1 MNPRRF
7 PILFPLV
14 VLLLVAGCSRSA
26 AQVPQ
31 TESLCNL
38 SATPVPQTESLA
50 RFLLF
55 YYRAPDPDR
64 AMAVVPAV
72 EECVAAV
79 PEKSFPLT
87 EAGCRG
93 FYAGAVATS
102 PERAGDWRTLRDG
115 QAPGWLRRAVD
126 IGLAAPEER
135 TKVLDVAPE
144 AMTAEAY
151 DFLWGWFLATGDPAI
166 PRRLIRYAARGD
178 GDASSG
184 TYPPQLV
191 RNSLDM
197 QAYVHP
203 AIKEALNAFAR
214 EASEEELAN
223 YFIPHPEWGGNFP
236 DSFTD
241 KVVVYGA
248 SDDDLKPFLVHIEDG
263 YSVGLLLEPDAFDRV
278 MQAVLANPDA
288 LERAMHDAI
297 SAAHREAG
305 LEDAAP

>member
-1 MNPRRF
+1 MNTHRF

-14 VLLLVAGCSRSA
+14 LLLLVAGCNR
-26 AQVPQ
+26 
-31 TESLCNL
+31 

-55 YYRAPDPDR
+55 YYRAPDPNR
-64 AMAVVPAV
+64 AMAVVPALS
-72 EECVAAV
+72 ECIAAD
-79 PEKSFPLT
+79 PEKSFSLT
-87 EAGCRG
+87 EAFCRG

-102 PERAGDWRTLRDG
+102 PERAGDWRALCNG
-115 QAPGWLRRAVD
+115 QTPGWLRSAVD
-126 IGLAAPEER
+126 IGLAVPEER
-135 TKVLDVAPE
+135 AKSLEVPPE
-144 AMTAEAY
+144 AMPSEAY
-151 DFLWGWFLATGDPAI
+151 NFLWGWFLATGDPAI

-178 GDASSG
+178 GDASSD

-191 RNSLDM
+191 RNSLAM

-203 AIKEALNAFAR
+203 AIKEELNAFAR

-223 YFIPHPEWGGNFP
+223 YFIPHPEWVGGGCFP
-236 DSFTD
+236 DGFTD
-241 KVVVYGA
+241 KGVVYGA

>member
-1 MNPRRF
+1 MNTHRF
-7 PILFPLV
+7 PILFPLLL
-14 VLLLVAGCSRSA
+14 LLLVAGCNRSA
-26 AQVPQ
+26 A
-31 TESLCNL
+31 
-38 SATPVPQTESLA
+38 PVPQTGSLA

-55 YYRAPDPDR
+55 YYRAPDPNR
-64 AMAVVPAV
+64 AMAVVPALS
-72 EECVAAV
+72 ECIAAD
-79 PEKSFPLT
+79 PEKSFSLT

-102 PERAGDWRTLRDG
+102 PERAGDWRALCNG
-115 QAPGWLRRAVD
+115 QTPGWLRSAVD
-126 IGLAAPEER
+126 IGLAVPEER
-135 TKVLDVAPE
+135 AKSLEVPPE
-144 AMTAEAY
+144 AMTSEAY

-178 GDASSG
+178 GDASSD

-191 RNSLDM
+191 RNSLAM

-203 AIKEALNAFAR
+203 AIKEELNAFAR

-223 YFIPHPEWGGNFP
+223 YFIPHPEWVGGGCFP
-236 DSFTD
+236 DGFTD

-248 SDDDLKPFLVHIEDG
+248 SDDDFKPFFAHIED
-263 YSVGLLLEPDAFDRV
+263 SVGPLLESDAFDRV
-278 MQAVLANPDA
+278 MQAILANPDA

-297 SAAHREAG
+297 SAAHREAD